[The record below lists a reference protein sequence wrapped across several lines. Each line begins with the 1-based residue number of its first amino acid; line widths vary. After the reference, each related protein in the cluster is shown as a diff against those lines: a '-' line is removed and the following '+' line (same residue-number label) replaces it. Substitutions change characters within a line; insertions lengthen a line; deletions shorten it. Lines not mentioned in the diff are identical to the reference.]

1 MKLKRLFIL
10 GICFLMI
17 SCNLFREEV
26 PNAVIAR
33 VNDNYLYEEDLNEVL
48 DENLNEADSVS
59 VTQNFINDWAT
70 NRLLM
75 EGALLNLSVE
85 EQSKFEVLIQRYK
98 EDLYTNAYKDA
109 LIRKNLDSTV
119 TDEEAINFYQENREN
134 FTLKED
140 LIQLRYIHINE
151 DFKDKEQLQDYFIN
165 FSREDQYALDSLAL
179 NFRNYFLNDSTWVK
193 TADVRKQIPPINIG
207 NSANLLK
214 KTNFLQLRDSLG
226 LYLIAVKSTLSR
238 NDKAPLAY
246 IRPTIDQI
254 ILNKRKL
261 ELVKQLEKDL
271 KEDAIK
277 DKKFEVYK

>member
-1 MKLKRLFIL
+1 MKGRGLFIL
-10 GICFLMI
+10 GICFQLL
-17 SCNLFREEV
+17 SCNLFRDEV
-26 PNAVIAR
+26 PNAVVAR
-33 VNDNYLYEEDLNEVL
+33 VNDGYLYKEDLNDIL
-48 DENLNEADSVS
+48 DENLTEIDSVS
-59 VTQNFINDWAT
+59 VTQNYINDWAT

-75 EGALLNLSVE
+75 EGALRNLSLE
-85 EQSKFEVLIQRYK
+85 EQSKFEILIQRYK

-119 TDEEAINFYQENREN
+119 TDGEAINFYQENREN

-140 LIQLRYIHINE
+140 LIQLRYIHIDE
-151 DFKDKEQLQDYFIN
+151 DFKDKERLQEYFIK
-165 FSREDQYALDSLAL
+165 FSLEDQYALDSLAL
-179 NFRNYFLNDSTWVK
+179 SFRNYFLNDSTWVK
-193 TADVRKQIPPINIG
+193 TADVRRQIPPINIG

-226 LYLIAVKSTLSR
+226 LYLIAVKNTLSR

>member
-1 MKLKRLFIL
+1 MKRYAPSIL

-33 VNDNYLYEEDLNEVL
+33 VNDHYLYEENLSDIL
-48 DENLNEADSVS
+48 DENLNEVDSVS
-59 VTQNFINDWAT
+59 ITQNHINDWAT

-75 EGALLNLSVE
+75 EGALRNLSIE
-85 EQSKFEVLIQRYK
+85 EQNKFEVLIQRYK

-119 TDEEAINFYQENREN
+119 TDEEATAFYEKNSEN

-140 LIQLRYIHINE
+140 LIQLRYIHIDD
-151 DFKDKEQLQDYFIN
+151 DFRDKERLKTYFID
-165 FSREDQYALDSLAL
+165 FTPEDQYALDSLAL
-179 NFRNYFLNDSTWVK
+179 SFRSYFLNDSAWVK
-193 TADVRKQIPPINIG
+193 TADVRRQIPPINAG

-214 KTNFLQLRDSLG
+214 KTNFIQLRDSLG
-226 LYLIAVKSTLSR
+226 LYLIAVNNTLTR

-254 ILNKRKL
+254 ILNRRKL

-277 DKKFEVYK
+277 DKKFEIYQ

>member
-1 MKLKRLFIL
+1 MKLKGLFIL

-277 DKKFEVYK
+277 DKAFPT

>member
-1 MKLKRLFIL
+1 MKGRGLFIL
-10 GICFLMI
+10 GICFQLL
-17 SCNLFREEV
+17 SCNLFRDEV
-26 PNAVIAR
+26 PNAVVAR
-33 VNDNYLYEEDLNEVL
+33 VNDGYLYKEDLNDIL
-48 DENLNEADSVS
+48 DENLTEIDSVS
-59 VTQNFINDWAT
+59 VTQNYINDWAT

-75 EGALLNLSVE
+75 EGALRNLSLE
-85 EQSKFEVLIQRYK
+85 EQSKFEILIQRYK

-119 TDEEAINFYQENREN
+119 TDGEAINFYQENREN

-140 LIQLRYIHINE
+140 LIQLRYIHIDE
-151 DFKDKEQLQDYFIN
+151 DFKDKERLQEYFIK
-165 FSREDQYALDSLAL
+165 FSLEDQYALDSLAL
-179 NFRNYFLNDSTWVK
+179 SFRNYFLNDSTWIK
-193 TADVRKQIPPINIG
+193 TADVRRQIPPINIG

-226 LYLIAVKSTLSR
+226 LYLIAVKNTLSR

>member
-1 MKLKRLFIL
+1 MLHKEDPK
-10 GICFLMI
+10 
-17 SCNLFREEV
+17 E
-26 PNAVIAR
+26 AVAR
-33 VNDNYLYEEDLNEVL
+33 VDENYLYKNDIVAVLKPDLSPEDSTLAAQSFIEE
-48 DENLNEADSVS
+48 
-59 VTQNFINDWAT
+59 WAT
-70 NRLLM
+70 SRLLM
-75 EGALLNLSVE
+75 EGALLNLSVD
-85 EQSKFEVLIQRYK
+85 EQSKFEDLLLRYK

-119 TDEEAINFYQENREN
+119 THTEASLFYEENKDN

-140 LIQLRYIHINE
+140 LIQLRYIHISE
-151 DFKDKEQLQDYFIN
+151 DFKDIDQLTDYFRN
-165 FSREDQYALDSLAL
+165 FTPEDQYALDSLAL
-179 NFRNYFLNDSTWVK
+179 NFKNYFLNDSTWVK
-193 TADVRKQIPPINIG
+193 TSDVRQKIPPIYSS

-226 LYLIAVKSTLSR
+226 LYLISVKNTLSR

-277 DKKFEVYK
+277 DKKFEIYQ